1 MFFERDNAHLVSRA
15 ALALAGGMVGQAQRR
30 CQEALMKQL
39 AFAVAAAA
47 LATMLMPA
55 GARAQEPFPSRPV
68 QVIVPATA
76 GGPVDTGV
84 RMIEPALSSAL
95 GQPVVLLN
103 HPGASGTL
111 GMHDVATAAPDGYT
125 IGQGVNSIFT
135 ITRISGT
142 SVPFTLDDFSLLG
155 NYATDVSV
163 LAVSADAPWQTLDDI
178 IAYVHSNPGKLN
190 YASAGVGTVSSLS
203 MQALAHYFKLN
214 MVAVPFQGGA
224 QLTTAILGRQVDIGM
239 VPYTTGAAMF
249 ESKKLRAL
257 VTTAAQR
264 LPKLPDIPTLAEKG
278 ITANGLNLIMGLYAP
293 HGLQDD
299 VRSTLVAAVAKA
311 AKDSSFIAKIEA
323 IGLFGQYEDPAK
335 ARSRLETEYTD
346 IVALNRQ
353 LQN

>member
-1 MFFERDNAHLVSRA
+1 MKLLALAVTCA
-15 ALALAGGMVGQAQRR
+15 ALAAMVI
-30 CQEALMKQL
+30 
-39 AFAVAAAA
+39 AADV
-47 LATMLMPA
+47 
-55 GARAQEPFPSRPV
+55 RAQEPFPTRPV

-76 GGPVDTGV
+76 GGPVDTAV
-84 RMIEPALSSAL
+84 RMIAPALEAAL
-95 GQPVVLLN
+95 GQSVVLLN
-103 HPGASGTL
+103 RPGASGTV
-111 GMHDVATAAPDGYT
+111 GMHDVATADPNGYT

-142 SVPFTLDDFSLLG
+142 TVPFTLDDFSMLG

-163 LAVSADAPWQTLDDI
+163 LAVSADAPWRTLDDI
-178 IAYVHSNPGKLN
+178 IDYVHSNPGKLN

-203 MQALAHYFKLN
+203 MQALAHHFKLT

-249 ESKKLRAL
+249 EAGKLHAL
-257 VTTAAQR
+257 VTTAPKR
-264 LPKLPDIPTLAEKG
+264 LPKLPDVPTLAEKG

-293 HGLQDD
+293 RGLPNGI
-299 VRSTLVAAVAKA
+299 RGTLVDAVAKA
-311 AKDSSFIAKIEA
+311 AKDPSFIAKIEA

-335 ARSRLETEYTD
+335 ARSRLESEYTD
-346 IVALNRQ
+346 IVALNRA

>member
-1 MFFERDNAHLVSRA
+1 
-15 ALALAGGMVGQAQRR
+15 
-30 CQEALMKQL
+30 MKQL
-39 AFAVAAAA
+39 ALTVGCAA
-47 LATMLMPA
+47 LAA
-55 GARAQEPFPSRPV
+55 IAIGADGWAQEQFPTRPL

-76 GGPVDTGV
+76 GGPVDTAV
-84 RMIEPALSSAL
+84 RMIAPALETAL

-103 HPGASGTL
+103 RPGASGTL
-111 GMHDVATAAPDGYT
+111 GMHDVATAEPDGYT

-142 SVPFTLDDFSLLG
+142 TVPFTLDDFNLLG

-163 LAVSADAPWQTLDDI
+163 LAVSADAPWRTLDDI
-178 IAYVHSNPGKLN
+178 ADYVHSNPGKLN

-203 MQALAHYFKLN
+203 MQALAHQFKLT

-239 VPYTTGAAMF
+239 APYTTGAAMF
-249 ESKKLRAL
+249 ESGKLRAL
-257 VTTAAQR
+257 VTTAPQR
-264 LPKLPDIPTLAEKG
+264 LPKLPDVPTFAEKG

-293 HGLQDD
+293 RGLADGI
-299 VRSTLVAAVAKA
+299 RSTLVDAVAKA
-311 AKDSSFIAKIEA
+311 AKDPAFIAKIEA

-335 ARSRLETEYTD
+335 ARSRLESEYSD
-346 IVALNRQ
+346 IVALNRA

>member
-1 MFFERDNAHLVSRA
+1 MKH
-15 ALALAGGMVGQAQRR
+15 LALAVACAAFGT
-30 CQEALMKQL
+30 L
-39 AFAVAAAA
+39 AVSAH
-47 LATMLMPA
+47 
-55 GARAQEPFPSRPV
+55 AQERFPARPV

-76 GGPVDTGV
+76 GGPVDTAV

-103 HPGASGTL
+103 KPGASGTL
-111 GMHDVATAAPDGYT
+111 GMHDVATAVPDGYT

-142 SVPFTLDDFSLLG
+142 NVPFTLDDFSLLG

-163 LAVSADAPWQTLDDI
+163 LAVSADAPWQTLEDI
-178 IAYVHSNPGKLN
+178 IAYINGNPGKLN

-203 MQALAHYFKLN
+203 MQALAHRFKLN
-214 MVAVPFQGGA
+214 MVAVPFPGGA

-257 VTTAAQR
+257 ATTAPNR
-264 LPKLPDIPTLAEKG
+264 LPKLPEVPTFAEKG
-278 ITANGLNLIMGLYAP
+278 VAVNGLNLIMGLYAP
-293 HGLQDD
+293 HALPDG
-299 VRSTLVAAVAKA
+299 VRATLVASVATA
-311 AKDSSFIAKIEA
+311 AKDPAFISKIEA
-323 IGLFGQYEDPAK
+323 IGLFGQYENPAK
-335 ARSRLETEYTD
+335 ARARLASEYTD
-346 IVALNRQ
+346 IAALNRE

>member
-1 MFFERDNAHLVSRA
+1 
-15 ALALAGGMVGQAQRR
+15 
-30 CQEALMKQL
+30 MKQL
-39 AFAVAAAA
+39 ALAVAGVA
-47 LATMLMPA
+47 LAAIAISADA
-55 GARAQEPFPSRPV
+55 GAQDKFPARPV

-84 RMIEPALSSAL
+84 RMIAPALEAAL

-103 HPGASGTL
+103 KPGASGTL
-111 GMHDVATAAPDGYT
+111 GMHDVATAEPNGYT

-142 SVPFTLDDFSLLG
+142 AVPFTLDDFSLLG

-163 LAVSADAPWQTLDDI
+163 LAVSADAPWQTLDAI
-178 IAYVHSNPGKLN
+178 IAYVHDNPGKLN

-203 MQALAHYFKLN
+203 MQALAHHFKLN
-214 MVAVPFQGGA
+214 MVAVPFPGGA

-249 ESKKLRAL
+249 EAKKLRAL
-257 VTTAAQR
+257 VTTAPQR
-264 LPKLPDIPTLAEKG
+264 LPKLADVPTLAEKG
-278 ITANGLNLIMGLYAP
+278 IAVNGLNLIMGLYAP
-293 HGLQDD
+293 RGLPDG
-299 VRSTLVAAVAKA
+299 VRSTLVDAVAKA
-311 AKDSSFIAKIEA
+311 AKDPSFIAKIEA

-335 ARSRLETEYTD
+335 ARSRLEAEYAD
-346 IVALNRQ
+346 IVELNRQ

>member
-1 MFFERDNAHLVSRA
+1 MKH
-15 ALALAGGMVGQAQRR
+15 LALAVACAALWTAAMSAQAQER
-30 CQEALMKQL
+30 
-39 AFAVAAAA
+39 F
-47 LATMLMPA
+47 PA
-55 GARAQEPFPSRPV
+55 RPV

-76 GGPVDTGV
+76 GGPVDTAV

-103 HPGASGTL
+103 KPGSSGTL
-111 GMHDVATAAPDGYT
+111 GMHDVATAEPNGYT

-142 SVPFTLDDFSLLG
+142 NVPFTLDDFSLLG

-178 IAYVHSNPGKLN
+178 IAYVHGNPSKLN

-203 MQALAHYFKLN
+203 MQALAHHFKLN
-214 MVAVPFQGGA
+214 MVAVPFPGGA

-239 VPYTTGAAMF
+239 VPYTTGVAMF
-249 ESKKLRAL
+249 EAKKLRAL
-257 VTTAAQR
+257 ATTAPTR
-264 LPKLPDIPTLAEKG
+264 LPKLPEVPTFAEKG
-278 ITANGLNLIMGLYAP
+278 ISVNGLNLIMGLYAP
-293 HGLQDD
+293 HALADD
-299 VRSTLVAAVAKA
+299 VRATLVDGVAAA
-311 AKDSSFIAKIEA
+311 AKDSAFVTKIEA

-335 ARSRLETEYTD
+335 ARARLESEYTD
-346 IVALNRQ
+346 IAALNRE

>member
-1 MFFERDNAHLVSRA
+1 
-15 ALALAGGMVGQAQRR
+15 
-30 CQEALMKQL
+30 MKQL
-39 AFAVAAAA
+39 ALAVCCAA
-47 LATMLMPA
+47 LAVIA
-55 GARAQEPFPSRPV
+55 IAVDARAQEPFPTRPV

-76 GGPVDTGV
+76 GGPVDTAV
-84 RMIEPALSSAL
+84 RMIAPALETAL
-95 GQPVVLLN
+95 GQSVVLLN
-103 HPGASGTL
+103 RPGASGTV
-111 GMHDVATAAPDGYT
+111 GMHDVATAEPNGYT

-142 SVPFTLDDFSLLG
+142 TVPFTLDDFTLLG

-178 IAYVHSNPGKLN
+178 VDYVHSNPGKLN

-203 MQALAHYFKLN
+203 MQALAHQLKLT

-249 ESKKLRAL
+249 AAGKLRAL
-257 VTTAAQR
+257 VTTAPKR
-264 LPKLPDIPTLAEKG
+264 LPKLPNVPTLAEKG

-293 HGLQDD
+293 RGLSDGI
-299 VRSTLVAAVAKA
+299 RGTLVDAVAKA
-311 AKDSSFIAKIEA
+311 AKDPAFVAKIEA

-335 ARSRLETEYTD
+335 ARSRLESEYSD
-346 IVALNRQ
+346 IVALNRA

>member
-1 MFFERDNAHLVSRA
+1 
-15 ALALAGGMVGQAQRR
+15 
-30 CQEALMKQL
+30 MKQL
-39 AFAVAAAA
+39 ALAIGCAA
-47 LATMLMPA
+47 LAAIAIGA
-55 GARAQEPFPSRPV
+55 GARAQEPFPKRPV

-76 GGPVDTGV
+76 GGPVDTAV
-84 RMIEPALSSAL
+84 RMIAPALETAL
-95 GQPVVLLN
+95 GQSVVLLN
-103 HPGASGTL
+103 RPGASGTV
-111 GMHDVATAAPDGYT
+111 GMHDVAAAEPNGYT

-142 SVPFTLDDFSLLG
+142 TVPFTLDDFSLLG

-163 LAVSADAPWQTLDDI
+163 LAVSADAPWRTLDDTVD
-178 IAYVHSNPGKLN
+178 YVHSNPGKLN

-203 MQALAHYFKLN
+203 MQALAHHFKLT

-249 ESKKLRAL
+249 ESGKLRAL
-257 VTTAAQR
+257 VTTAPKR
-264 LPKLPDIPTLAEKG
+264 LPKLPDVPTLAEKG

-293 HGLQDD
+293 RGLPDGI
-299 VRSTLVAAVAKA
+299 RSRLVDAVAKA
-311 AKDSSFIAKIEA
+311 AKNPSFVAKIEA

-335 ARSRLETEYTD
+335 ARSRLESEYAD
-346 IVALNRQ
+346 IVALNRA